1 MLVKELK
8 NLSETNLEENAS
20 LRSQSKDVLSHFKI
34 IIVYISESRNGG
46 TRRQILSKIYMSEM
60 GVAW

>member
-46 TRRQILSKIYMSEM
+46 TRRQILSKILY
-60 GVAW
+60 V

>member
-8 NLSETNLEENAS
+8 NLSETNLEDNAS

-46 TRRQILSKIYMSEM
+46 TRRQILSKILY
-60 GVAW
+60 V